1 MNGREVHSWPGVRV
15 TGRARLSRDGRLLV
29 IGTDDQIKEYDWSG
43 ELMRVVPLANEGD
56 LPHHDVIELENGNT
70 LVLALRDR
78 DEGNYLR
85 EVNRE
90 GGLAWEWRA
99 IDHRDAFP
107 DWNLGDRDPTHI
119 NSIRELPANRWF
131 DDGDVRFR
139 PGNILVSARNLN
151 TVFIIDKV
159 EGTVVWRYS
168 DRLVHQHEV
177 SMLEKG
183 LGDAGLILVFNNGR
197 KDLFEDRGSAVLL
210 VEPVKGEVV
219 WQYRADNF
227 FSSLAGAAQ
236 SLENGNVLISSS
248 RGGRVFEATP
258 ESRIVWEWVPSYAPM
273 RVERLAYDHCPQL
286 AALAPR
292 MEVAVSPDSYRPH
305 VDRKL
310 YQFEG
315 GSGKREL
322 WGRKLAVLGWRNGC
336 QQLRLPDNAELR
348 VDFGFDGE
356 RLGDSPMSVVFGVSV
371 EGEKGHEKLLE
382 AEVRS
387 GSEDG
392 LWQRQSVDLS
402 GYAYESVELCLSV
415 RQTRGGHPCCFGG
428 VVGNARD
435 PVGSTSGRR
444 LGSAGP
450 AVERRTSAAKE
461 AARGRRLREL
471 KGALGSAESAVIRR
485 REFRAFCV
493 AAGAAPSHSRS
504 RLSSSR
510 PRRRRDRDPGL
521 RGGPGRPSL
530 PCRDRCSQRP
540 DPTGKRCA

>member
-219 WQYRADNF
+219 W
-227 FSSLAGAAQ
+227 
-236 SLENGNVLISSS
+236 
-248 RGGRVFEATP
+248 
-258 ESRIVWEWVPSYAPM
+258 
-273 RVERLAYDHCPQL
+273 
-286 AALAPR
+286 
-292 MEVAVSPDSYRPH
+292 
-305 VDRKL
+305 
-310 YQFEG
+310 
-315 GSGKREL
+315 
-322 WGRKLAVLGWRNGC
+322 
-336 QQLRLPDNAELR
+336 
-348 VDFGFDGE
+348 
-356 RLGDSPMSVVFGVSV
+356 
-371 EGEKGHEKLLE
+371 
-382 AEVRS
+382 
-387 GSEDG
+387 
-392 LWQRQSVDLS
+392 
-402 GYAYESVELCLSV
+402 
-415 RQTRGGHPCCFGG
+415 
-428 VVGNARD
+428 
-435 PVGSTSGRR
+435 
-444 LGSAGP
+444 
-450 AVERRTSAAKE
+450 
-461 AARGRRLREL
+461 
-471 KGALGSAESAVIRR
+471 
-485 REFRAFCV
+485 
-493 AAGAAPSHSRS
+493 
-504 RLSSSR
+504 
-510 PRRRRDRDPGL
+510 
-521 RGGPGRPSL
+521 
-530 PCRDRCSQRP
+530 
-540 DPTGKRCA
+540 